1 MFKFNSKEDVDR
13 YLEIC
18 SNWCKRTGMEL
29 EHDFIK
35 KIIQKDVNNYIYI
48 KEDGQNKSKGAY
60 VKKLSIIDNDLP
72 IVNKAIKE
80 KLINN
85 NRYRDNNKQCY
96 ISYRFSKV
104 CKSNR

>member
-1 MFKFNSKEDVDR
+1 
-13 YLEIC
+13 
-18 SNWCKRTGMEL
+18 MEL

-48 KEDGQNKSKGAY
+48 KEDGQIKSKGAY

-85 NRYRDNNKQCY
+85 IDIETTINNAYR
-96 ISYRFSKV
+96 SYRFSKV
-104 CKSNR
+104 CKSNW